1 MKAIVIR
8 EFGGV
13 EKLLYEEIE
22 TPSPGPGQVLVRIR
36 ASGINHLDHDLRE
49 GVSGIDVAMPH
60 VLGVE
65 GVGEIAELGAG
76 VSGPAVGSRV
86 AIHFAQGD
94 PLSDMWLSGLDGVDF
109 THGRIGAD
117 RWGTY
122 AEYCVAEATSIIP
135 LPNAL
140 DYETAAA
147 SVIGL
152 GTAWHMTVSLGDV
165 KADKTV
171 LVNAAG
177 SVVGSCAIQV
187 AKLHGARVIATAG
200 SDAKLDMAKEIGAD
214 EVINYTSQSIRE
226 EVARMTNKR
235 GVDLVIESVGGD
247 VLAQSIDAVAL
258 NGRLITCGAHGGE
271 TVPINII
278 ELFRKH
284 MMVHGSHLA
293 GRREI
298 MHVLGLAAAGR
309 LKPIIHKVFPL
320 AEVQA
325 AARKTAERDVFGKMV
340 LIP

>member
-8 EFGGV
+8 EFGGID
-13 EKLLYEEIE
+13 KLLYEDVE
-22 TPSPGPGQVLVRIR
+22 TPSPGAGQVLVRIH

-49 GVSGIDVAMPH
+49 GISGIDLEMPH

-65 GVGEIAELGAG
+65 GVGEVAELGEG
-76 VSGPAVGSRV
+76 VSGPAVGTRV

-94 PLSDMWLSGLDGVDF
+94 PQSDMWLSGLDGVDF
-109 THGRIGAD
+109 THGRMGAS
-117 RWGTY
+117 RWGTH
-122 AEYCVAEATSIIP
+122 AEYCVAEASSLMP
-135 LPNAL
+135 LPEGL

-147 SVIGL
+147 SVVGL
-152 GTAWHMTVSLGDV
+152 GTAWHMTVTLGDV

-177 SVVGSCAIQV
+177 SVVGSSAIQV

-200 SDAKLDMAKEIGAD
+200 TDAKLDMAKEIGAD
-214 EVINYTSQSIRE
+214 EVINYTSQSIRD
-226 EVARMTNKR
+226 EVARMTSGH

-247 VLAQSIDAVAL
+247 VLVQSVDAVCM
-258 NGRLITCGAHGGE
+258 NGRLITCGAHAGE

-298 MHVLGLAAAGR
+298 MHVLSLAAEGR

-320 AEVQA
+320 SEAQE

-340 LIP
+340 LVP